1 MIGSECLLKRDFFNA
16 IGRERSC
23 FKTKMI
29 GSDCLLK
36 RDFFNAIGRGPA
48 NQDGGKFLACLYIR

>member
-1 MIGSECLLKRDFFNA
+1 MTVQV
-16 IGRERSC
+16 RS

-48 NQDGGKFLACLYIR
+48 NQDGGKFLACLYIRFKLIKDFES

>member
-1 MIGSECLLKRDFFNA
+1 MTVQV
-16 IGRERSC
+16 RS

-36 RDFFNAIGRGPA
+36 HAVFNAIGRGPA
-48 NQDGGKFLACLYIR
+48 NQNGGKFLACLYIRSRFGDKS